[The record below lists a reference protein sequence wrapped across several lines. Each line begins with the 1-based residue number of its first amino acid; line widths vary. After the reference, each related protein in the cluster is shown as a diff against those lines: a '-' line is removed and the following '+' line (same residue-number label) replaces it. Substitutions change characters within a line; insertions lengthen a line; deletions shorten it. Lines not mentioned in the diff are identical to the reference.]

1 MCLIGI
7 QPESMETSTELSDV
21 VGNKMDALIDKVFEG
36 LKEWG
41 VEAVSKKIF
50 GSFS

>member
-21 VGNKMDALIDKVFEG
+21 VSNKMDALIDKVFEK

-41 VEAVSKKIF
+41 VEVISKKTYR
-50 GSFS
+50 